1 MSAGCISSSNLNL
14 ITLRCGSDFVISGS
28 AAFGSGSIISVL
40 GSVTSGSV
48 IAGSG
53 SIISVVGSVISGS
66 CSATSG
72 SATFGSGS
80 VTSGSVIAGSGSI
93 ISGSGM
99 LSPNALAKSL
109 SLSSKNSSSNKAKSN

>member
-53 SIISVVGSVISGS
+53 FVISGS
-66 CSATSG
+66 GSATSG
-72 SATFGSGS
+72 SGF
-80 VTSGSVIAGSGSI
+80 V

>member
-14 ITLRCGSDFVISGS
+14 ITLRCGSGSVISGS
-28 AAFGSGSIISVL
+28 AIFGSGSITFGSGSIISVL
-40 GSVTSGSV
+40 GSA
-48 IAGSG
+48 I
-53 SIISVVGSVISGS
+53 
-66 CSATSG
+66 
-72 SATFGSGS
+72 
-80 VTSGSVIAGSGSI
+80 SGSVIAGSGSI